1 MFFECFFFFPPSVEL
16 ISCFLICSQA
26 MASVTV
32 ETATVPLVGME
43 TDVNSS
49 VTSAHG
55 RAGGGARLQMAK
67 SAATEVCLLRPG
79 HRIPFEP

>member
-1 MFFECFFFFPPSVEL
+1 
-16 ISCFLICSQA
+16 

-32 ETATVPLVGME
+32 ETATVLLVGME

-49 VTSAHG
+49 VTSARG

-79 HRIPFEP
+79 HRPGAGSYLSPNFILIIPLTKSFMKTGSNY

>member
-1 MFFECFFFFPPSVEL
+1 
-16 ISCFLICSQA
+16 

-32 ETATVPLVGME
+32 ETATVLLVGME

-49 VTSAHG
+49 VTSARG

-67 SAATEVCLLRPG
+67 SAVTEVRLLRPG
-79 HRIPFEP
+79 HRPGAGSYLKPNFILIIPLTESFMRTGSNY